1 MQRLSSTS
9 AWPVYDRASLRAL
22 ETQLQARSPTPLMEK
37 AGLAAARLALA
48 LAPHA
53 QRIWVAAGPGN
64 NGGDGLEA
72 AMHLHRWGKTVQV
85 SLMGSPSR
93 LPADAHAAWQR
104 AQSAGVP
111 ITPDL
116 PTAWLKK
123 MGPMDLCID
132 ALLGIGAT
140 RSLGTEMQ
148 TWVQAI
154 NQCPAQVLAIDLPTG
169 LNPETGQLLGDA
181 CNPSWWVQADHTLTF
196 IAAKAC
202 LFMGHGRDA
211 CGDIWLDPLGLQAN
225 ETTPTPQ
232 ALLNTGRSRQP
243 PTHASHKGSHG
254 DVAVIG
260 GEPMSAGGMGMTG
273 AAVLAATA
281 ALHAGAGRVILSLLS
296 GQATDSAP
304 PDVMQQNWEH
314 LDLEKLHV
322 VCGCGG
328 GQAVHT
334 RLPEV
339 LQRAAQLVLDADGL
353 NAVARDSQLQALL
366 RQRALPRPTVITPH
380 PLEAARLLKSSTAQV
395 QGNRLQAA
403 QDLVNLFQCTVVL
416 KGSGTVIATPGQ
428 TPRINTTGNG
438 RLAIGGTGDVLA
450 GLIGTR
456 MAQGLSPFDAACSA
470 VAQHGQLAND
480 WPQNRALTANR
491 LAQHLR

>member
-1 MQRLSSTS
+1 MQQLSRTS
-9 AWPVYDRASLRAL
+9 AWPVHGRDSTRAL
-22 ETQLQARSPTPLMEK
+22 EAWLQARSPTPLMEM

-72 AMHLHRWGKTVQV
+72 ALHLHRWGKTVQV
-85 SLMGSPSR
+85 SLMGSAHN

-104 AQSAGVP
+104 AQAAGVP
-111 ITPDL
+111 ITPSR
-116 PTAWLKK
+116 PISWLED
-123 MGPMDLCID
+123 MGPLDLCID
-132 ALLGIGAT
+132 ALLGMGAT
-140 RSLGTEMQ
+140 RPLSTEMQ

-154 NQCPAQVLAIDLPTG
+154 NRSPAQVLAIDVPTG
-169 LNPETGQLLGDA
+169 LNPESGQALGDTTNA
-181 CNPSWWVQADHTLTF
+181 PCWVQAHHTLSF
-196 IAAKAC
+196 IAAKPG

-211 CGDIWLDPLGLQAN
+211 CGNIWLDRLVLEADEAAPPA
-225 ETTPTPQ
+225 Q
-232 ALLNTGRSRQP
+232 ALLNPTHLRTP
-243 PTHASHKGSHG
+243 PSHASHKGSHG

-260 GEPMSAGGMGMTG
+260 GEPLTAHGMGMTG

-304 PDVMQQNWEH
+304 PDLMQQDWRH
-314 LDLEKLHV
+314 LALEKLHV

-328 GQAVHT
+328 GETVQAL
-334 RLPEV
+334 LPEV

-353 NAVARDSQLQALL
+353 NAVARDSHLSALL
-366 RQRALPRPTVITPH
+366 RQRAHAQPTVITPH
-380 PLEAARLLKSSTAQV
+380 PLEAARLLNVSTAQV
-395 QGNRLQAA
+395 QSHRLKAA
-403 QDLVNLFQCTVVL
+403 QDLVDLFQCTVVL
-416 KGSGTVIATPGQ
+416 KGSGTVIAAPGQ

-438 RLAIGGTGDVLA
+438 RLAMSGTGDVLA
-450 GLIGTR
+450 GLIGAR
-456 MAQGLSPFDAACSA
+456 MAQGLSAFEAACSA

-480 WPQNRALTANR
+480 WPEDQALTASR
-491 LAQHLR
+491 LTQHLR